1 MNILL
6 IGSGGREH
14 ALAWA
19 MRTKSSFMRGLYAA
33 PGNPGIFEVAR
44 HTDIDDINDHDQ
56 IIHFCQRVMID
67 LVVVGPEQPL
77 ALGLADNLRSAG
89 IFTFGPSRAA
99 ARIES
104 SKAFAKDIMRKYNI
118 PTAAYKHFHHDQV
131 QEALAYID
139 SFRKPPVIK
148 ADGLAA
154 GKGVVVPHTHEEAK
168 SAVLD
173 MFGGAFGKAGAE
185 VVIEEFMEGEEAS
198 VFAICDGTNFV
209 TLAPAQDHK
218 RVGDGDT
225 GKNTGGMGA
234 YAPADGL
241 VTPEVLDKVKKRIIQ
256 PLLDGMRA
264 EKTPFVGCLFCG
276 LMIHHGEPRVV
287 EFNARFGDPET
298 QAVLSVFEGDFVRLL
313 SSAARGEIDK
323 SAVRSST
330 NGYACNV
337 VLAAQGYPD
346 AYAKGMMITGI
357 EEARAMNA
365 RVFHAGTSLDEHKQL
380 IANGGRVLGVCG
392 KGDTL
397 DKAISTAYQAIPYIE
412 YDGKLFRKDIGKKGL
427 RYDY

>member
-19 MRTKSSFMRGLYAA
+19 MRTKSSFMRGLYVA

-44 HTDIDDINDHDQ
+44 HADIDINDHDQ
-56 IIHFCQRVMID
+56 IIHFCHRLLID

-99 ARIES
+99 AQIES
-104 SKAFAKDIMRKYNI
+104 SKAFAKDLMKRYNI
-118 PTAAYKHFHHDQV
+118 PTADYRHFNSSQV

-139 SFRKPPVIK
+139 TFAKPPVVK

-154 GKGVVVPHTHEEAK
+154 GKGVIVPTSHQEAK
-168 SAVLD
+168 HAVID
-173 MFGGAFGKAGAE
+173 MFAGAFGKAGAE

-218 RVGDGDT
+218 RISDGDT

-234 YAPADGL
+234 YAPAPL
-241 VTPEVLDKVKKRIIQ
+241 VTNEILNKVKERIIK

-264 EKTPFVGCLFCG
+264 EKTPFTGCLFCG

-298 QAVLSVFEGDFVRLL
+298 QAVLSVFEGDLVRLL

-323 SAVRSST
+323 SAMRTST

-346 AYAKGMMITGI
+346 AYKKGMLITGI
-357 EEARAMNA
+357 EEAKAMKA
-365 RVFHAGTSLDEHKQL
+365 KVFHAGTSFDENHAL
-380 IANGGRVLGVCG
+380 VANGGRVLGVCG
-392 KGDTL
+392 TGETL
-397 DKAISTAYQAIPYIE
+397 QDAINMAYGAIPYIH
-412 YDGKLFRKDIGKKGL
+412 YTGKAFRSDIGKKGL
-427 RYDY
+427 VHKS

>member
-19 MRTKSSFMRGLYAA
+19 MRTKSSFMRGLYVA

-44 HTDIDDINDHDQ
+44 YADIDINDHDQ
-56 IIHFCQRVMID
+56 IIHFCHRLLID

-104 SKAFAKDIMRKYNI
+104 SKAFAKDLMKRYNI
-118 PTAAYKHFHHDQV
+118 PTAEYRHFSSSQV

-139 SFRKPPVIK
+139 TFAKPPVVK

-154 GKGVVVPHTHEEAK
+154 GKGVIVPTSHQEAK
-168 SAVLD
+168 HAVID
-173 MFGGAFGKAGAE
+173 MFAGAFGKAGAE

-218 RVGDGDT
+218 RISDGDT

-234 YAPADGL
+234 YAPAAL
-241 VTPEVLDKVKKRIIQ
+241 VTNEILNKVKERIIK

-264 EKTPFVGCLFCG
+264 EKTPFTGCLFCG
-276 LMIHHGEPRVV
+276 LMVHHGEPRVV

-298 QAVLSVFEGDFVRLL
+298 QAVLSVFEGDLVRLL

-323 SAVRSST
+323 SAMRTST

-346 AYAKGMMITGI
+346 AYKKGMLITGI
-357 EEARAMNA
+357 EEAKAMKA
-365 RVFHAGTSLDEHKQL
+365 KVFHAGTSYDENHAL
-380 IANGGRVLGVCG
+380 VASGGRVLGVCG
-392 KGDTL
+392 TGDTL
-397 DKAISTAYQAIPYIE
+397 QDAIHMAYGAIPYIH
-412 YDGKLFRKDIGKKGL
+412 YTGKTYRSDIGKKGL
-427 RYDY
+427 ANKS

>member
-44 HTDIDDINDHDQ
+44 HADIDINDHDQ
-56 IIHFCQRVMID
+56 IIHFCQRLLID

-104 SKAFAKDIMRKYNI
+104 SKAFAKDLMRRYSI
-118 PTAAYKHFHHDQV
+118 PTAEYRHFNGTQLT
-131 QEALAYID
+131 EALAYID
-139 SFRKPPVIK
+139 TFTRPPVVK

-154 GKGVVVPHTHEEAK
+154 GKGVIVPTSHQEAK
-168 SAVLD
+168 NAVRE

-218 RVGDGDT
+218 RIWDGDT

-234 YAPADGL
+234 YAPAPI
-241 VTPEVLDKVKKRIIQ
+241 VTEDVMNKVKTRIIK

-264 EKTPFVGCLFCG
+264 EKIPFIGCLFSG
-276 LMIHHGEPRVV
+276 LMIHKGEPKVV

-298 QAVLSVFEGDFVRLL
+298 QAVLSIYQGDLVRLL

-323 SAVRSST
+323 SAIRTST
-330 NGYACNV
+330 NGFACNV

-346 AYAKGMMITGI
+346 EYKKGMEISGI
-357 EEARAMNA
+357 EEARAMGA
-365 RVFHAGTSLDEHKQL
+365 KVFHAGTALDENQNL

-392 KGDTL
+392 TGETL
-397 DKAISTAYQAIPYIE
+397 REAINVAYGAIPYIH
-412 YDGKLFRKDIGKKGL
+412 YNGKVYRSDIGKKGL
-427 RYDY
+427 VQVS